1 MLWIKSIFV
10 FHGTY
15 LMGVPGIK
23 KRLFLLRHLLDNRSA
38 SYKRILKLR
47 GRLDLVLRHAQDISQ
62 NKMDFSQAQVPLVE
76 VYESSMI
83 PKEEEEEEDAEEED
97 GDEDMVNVDFGFSDP
112 KPAHFKSIRNFLR
125 YLLMGSAKDV
135 DFSPLAD
142 AVVNQVEA
150 GSIVEVNGEEDA
162 YAFLTVLHLQAYQV

>member
-1 MLWIKSIFV
+1 
-10 FHGTY
+10 
-15 LMGVPGIK
+15 MGK
-23 KRLFLLRHLLDNRSA
+23 KRDR
-38 SYKRILKLR
+38 
-47 GRLDLVLRHAQDISQ
+47 
-62 NKMDFSQAQVPLVE
+62 PT
-76 VYESSMI
+76 
-83 PKEEEEEEDAEEED
+83 KEEEYNDSDSANDDTEEEITFKPMTKEERKKQEAMLREEEEDAEEED

>member
-1 MLWIKSIFV
+1 
-10 FHGTY
+10 
-15 LMGVPGIK
+15 MGK
-23 KRLFLLRHLLDNRSA
+23 KRDRPTKEEEYNDSDSANDDTEEEITFKPMTKEERKKQEAMLR
-38 SYKRILKLR
+38 
-47 GRLDLVLRHAQDISQ
+47 
-62 NKMDFSQAQVPLVE
+62 
-76 VYESSMI
+76 
-83 PKEEEEEEDAEEED
+83 EEEEEEEEE
-97 GDEDMVNVDFGFSDP
+97 EDMVNVDFGFSDP

>member
-1 MLWIKSIFV
+1 
-10 FHGTY
+10 
-15 LMGVPGIK
+15 MGK
-23 KRLFLLRHLLDNRSA
+23 KRDRPTKEEEYNDSDSANDDTEEEITFKPMTKEERKKQEAMLR
-38 SYKRILKLR
+38 
-47 GRLDLVLRHAQDISQ
+47 
-62 NKMDFSQAQVPLVE
+62 E
-76 VYESSMI
+76 E
-83 PKEEEEEEDAEEED
+83 EEEEEEDAEEED

>member
-1 MLWIKSIFV
+1 
-10 FHGTY
+10 
-15 LMGVPGIK
+15 MGK
-23 KRLFLLRHLLDNRSA
+23 KRDRPTKEEEYNDSDSANDDTEEEITFKPMTKEERTKQEAMLR
-38 SYKRILKLR
+38 
-47 GRLDLVLRHAQDISQ
+47 
-62 NKMDFSQAQVPLVE
+62 
-76 VYESSMI
+76 
-83 PKEEEEEEDAEEED
+83 EEEEEDEEEDEDAEEED